1 MQHYNLYKTLEL
13 DPSAS
18 SELLVDELTQRLDS
32 GLTSN
37 PGGEEE
43 LRLAREILGD
53 PTKRQMYDSRL
64 KADSGMPMNVQ
75 SLRSLAAMASPAA
88 TAAPTAPEA
97 PEAPEVSEPAVV
109 PGSGEGDNTPEKSF
123 DVKRWWPIA
132 AVVAGVL
139 VIALVVP
146 QLVGAGLGSS
156 GPEKLANEI
165 AQLDEDDRADWM
177 NQHAAAGRAALLENK
192 LENTSIGSSDD
203 AEYAAGES
211 YDLKDLVAKKQD
223 GDASENTDYLDRLY
237 GLSGIKEARL
247 VGINTE
253 VKNKDVHATS
263 VNTQLFLFARDGGDW
278 KLYDIFD

>member
-43 LRLAREILGD
+43 LRLARE
-53 PTKRQMYDSRL
+53 M
-64 KADSGMPMNVQ
+64 
-75 SLRSLAAMASPAA
+75 
-88 TAAPTAPEA
+88 
-97 PEAPEVSEPAVV
+97 
-109 PGSGEGDNTPEKSF
+109 SF

-211 YDLKDLVAKKQD
+211 Y
-223 GDASENTDYLDRLY
+223 
-237 GLSGIKEARL
+237 
-247 VGINTE
+247 TE

>member
-18 SELLVDELTQRLDS
+18 SELLVDELTQRLDN

-43 LRLAREILGD
+43 LRLAREIFGD

-64 KADSGMPMNVQ
+64 KADSGTPMNVQ

-88 TAAPTAPEA
+88 TAAMAAPTAPEA
-97 PEAPEVSEPAVV
+97 PEAPEPAAV
-109 PGSGEGDNTPEKSF
+109 PAPGDSDSTPEKSF

-139 VIALVVP
+139 IIALVVP
-146 QLVGAGLGSS
+146 QLVGSGLGSS

-165 AQLDEDDRADWM
+165 VQVDEDDRADWM
-177 NQHAAAGRAALLENK
+177 HQHAAAGRAALLENK

-263 VNTQLFLFARDGGDW
+263 VNTQLFLFARQGGDW

>member
-1 MQHYNLYKTLEL
+1 M
-13 DPSAS
+13 
-18 SELLVDELTQRLDS
+18 
-32 GLTSN
+32 
-37 PGGEEE
+37 
-43 LRLAREILGD
+43 RLAREILGD

-132 AVVAGVL
+132 AVIAGVL
-139 VIALVVP
+139 IIALVVP
-146 QLVGAGLGSS
+146 QLVGSGVGSS

-211 YDLKDLVAKKQD
+211 YDLKDLVAKKQGD
-223 GDASENTDYLDRLY
+223 DASENTDYLDRLY

>member
-1 MQHYNLYKTLEL
+1 M
-13 DPSAS
+13 
-18 SELLVDELTQRLDS
+18 
-32 GLTSN
+32 
-37 PGGEEE
+37 
-43 LRLAREILGD
+43 RLAREILGD

-211 YDLKDLVAKKQD
+211 YDLKDLVAKKQGD
-223 GDASENTDYLDRLY
+223 DASENTDYLDRLY